1 MIDMIAF
8 ALFTVAG
15 LFSNGQS
22 VQIPDRQA
30 HYETVQYSAPPVPV
44 METRLVNGVNYP
56 VDYYY
61 HIWGTNAAGGVGDHW
76 RHQPHAQRSGC
87 DWVWPNISGPLPIEP
102 DEGSAESL
110 GSVKGLGIVA

>member
-15 LFSNGQS
+15 LFSNGQG

-30 HYETVQYSAPPVPV
+30 HYETVQYSAPPVQV
-44 METRLVNGVNYP
+44 METCLVNGVNYP

-61 HIWGTNAAGGVGDHW
+61 HIWGTNAAGV
-76 RHQPHAQRSGC
+76 
-87 DWVWPNISGPLPIEP
+87 WVIIGGINLTPNGP
-102 DEGSAESL
+102 
-110 GSVKGLGIVA
+110 VAIGFGRVYPALCQ